1 MKHLVWIVAAVV
13 GLGCDAPEP
22 TATAL
27 DHHGHHALVLD
38 AHTLAQ
44 HRQGD
49 RLHIK
54 RDKVFRHI
62 GLNLTGAVDGLQYR
76 VLTAEGWSNPRP
88 VELTWSEGKLH
99 VGRVLLDT
107 PGQALELIDGGR
119 IEHLRLHTW
128 PTHQTRKERSLTRDL
143 PFALAQTH
151 QGLAPRELVIP
162 RAEWG
167 ARNPGNI
174 CNDIEQPHRVS
185 IHHTASPSDDGG
197 DAAIRLRQ
205 MQAFHIDNRGWCDIG
220 YHFIVSQAGQVYQGR
235 SDERRPGAHVGG
247 QNSGNIGIS
256 FIGNFEEAQVGQAQ
270 FDAGGRILDWVVRTY
285 EIDLNRD
292 AIRGHQQWP
301 GQNTDCPGRNLLSR
315 IDELMTHVGST
326 PNPQP
331 DPDPDPMGE
340 SQVDAQFFW
349 MDPPEDRLTQGSS
362 DGVPDAFE
370 GMRVR
375 GVFEVNNLNADAIR
389 GVRLNY
395 DFEPGLIP
403 VDYTIYTDVPA
414 YDQMTFMVND
424 ADSAPEN
431 PPKDGMGR
439 DGELTLYAFGGGET
453 KQVQIDFVVD
463 PYVGDWRPTVRAW
476 VSNIDGVYEQASYD
490 GPELNRTGR
499 ILAGEFA
506 VDVLAED
513 TWIFPSIEPN
523 DLEGWRSCGPL
534 VENLDGIMAV
544 PGMGCTTSPAWTA
557 IDADRWDQLVLDV
570 VPDTGPGRV
579 TLRWHDGDGFDN
591 DRAVTFAVDE
601 AGPYVIG
608 FDDRPWSGVVT
619 GLRLTTESMLWV
631 DAIYPQSSQR
641 GETVP
646 AGTFVDDE
654 PVVPLPGTVDP
665 EIVEPEPEQQ
675 PDPEPEE
682 EPEPNPRPE
691 PRPEPPPQPEPEP
704 AINPGTG
711 NETGGSGDGCAQS
724 STQVDPMALGLFAAL
739 MLGWRRQRKR

>member
-1 MKHLVWIVAAVV
+1 MKHLVWACAALI
-13 GLGCDAPEP
+13 GFGCHSPEP
-22 TATAL
+22 TPTAL
-27 DHHGHHALVLD
+27 DHHGDHALVLD
-38 AHTLAQ
+38 AHGLAA

-54 RDKVFRHI
+54 RDAPFRHI

-76 VLTAEGWSNPRP
+76 VQTADGWSTPRP

-107 PGQALELIDGGR
+107 AGQAFELIDGGR
-119 IEHLRLHTW
+119 TEHLQVHTW
-128 PTHQTRKERSLTRDL
+128 PTHQTRKARPLTRDL
-143 PFALAQTH
+143 PFALAQ
-151 QGLAPRELVIP
+151 QRRGLAPRELVIP

-174 CNDIEQPHRVS
+174 CNEIEQPYRVS

-197 DAAIRLRQ
+197 DAAIRMRQ

-285 EIDLNRD
+285 DIDLNRD

-301 GQNTDCPGRNLLSR
+301 GQGTSCPGRNLLNR
-315 IDELMTHVGST
+315 LDELLTHVGGT

-340 SQVDAQFFW
+340 SRVNAQFFW
-349 MDPPEDRLTQGSS
+349 MDPPADRLTQGSS

-370 GMRVR
+370 GMRLR
-375 GVFEVNNLNADAIR
+375 GVFEVHNENPVPIR
-389 GVRLNY
+389 GVRLSY

-403 VDYTIYTDVPA
+403 VDYTIYTDAPA
-414 YDQMTFMVND
+414 FDGMTFMVND

-439 DGELTLYAFGGGET
+439 DGELTLYAFAGRET
-453 KQVQIDFVVD
+453 KRVQVDFVVG
-463 PYVGDWRPTVRAW
+463 PYVGDWRPTIRAW
-476 VSNIDGVYEQASYD
+476 VSNIDGVYAQASYD
-490 GPELNRTGR
+490 GPELNQTGR

-513 TWIFPSIEPN
+513 TWIFPSIEPD
-523 DLEGWRSCGPL
+523 DLEGWRGCGPR

-544 PGMGCTTSPAWTA
+544 PGDGCVTSPAWTA
-557 IDADRWDQLVLDV
+557 VDADRWDQVVLDL
-570 VPDTGPGRV
+570 VPDTGAGRV
-579 TLRWHDGDGFDN
+579 TLRWQTGNGFD
-591 DRAVTFAVDE
+591 DAHAVTFAVDE

-619 GLRLTTESMLWV
+619 GLRLTTEAAVWI
-631 DAIYPQSSQR
+631 DAIYPQSSTR
-641 GETVP
+641 GESVP
-646 AGTFVDDE
+646 AGTFVDAE

-665 EIVEPEPEQQ
+665 DITEPEPGQQ
-675 PDPEPEE
+675 PEPQPEPE
-682 EPEPNPRPE
+682 PRPDPRPE
-691 PRPEPPPQPEPEP
+691 PAPQPEPEP

-711 NETGGSGDGCAQS
+711 GESGGANSGCAQLPADG
-724 STQVDPMALGLFAAL
+724 DPLTFGLIAAL
-739 MLGWRRQRKR
+739 LLGWRRRQG